1 VLDLSKIEAG
11 QLQVERIRC
20 SPHQVISS
28 VVSSLG
34 VNAERRGI
42 SFAYHWTTGVPKC
55 IRTDPHRLQQLL
67 TNLVGNAIKF
77 TEQGRVSV
85 EASFEVQGD
94 KGQLAIAISDT
105 GVGISDDA
113 LDSIFLP
120 FVQADDTVTRRFG
133 GTGLGL
139 AISRKL
145 AEALGGK
152 LTVTSQLGVGST
164 FTATIATGDLR
175 YTTILT
181 SPLSEENRDATNQS
195 AELADLTGVRVLLV
209 EDGDTNR
216 KLVNLLLMRR
226 GAEVAMAE
234 HGEIALQLAEER
246 EFDVVIMDMQ
256 MPIMDGYTAA
266 RRLRER
272 DFTGPIIALTAHAM
286 KGDREKCHE
295 AGCSDYLSKPID
307 ADTLIA
313 KVAEAVDVN
322 RAAAAAFVG
331 SRA

>member
-1 VLDLSKIEAG
+1 
-11 QLQVERIRC
+11 
-20 SPHQVISS
+20 
-28 VVSSLG
+28 
-34 VNAERRGI
+34 
-42 SFAYHWTTGVPKC
+42 
-55 IRTDPHRLQQLL
+55 
-67 TNLVGNAIKF
+67 
-77 TEQGRVSV
+77 VSV

-195 AELADLTGVRVLLV
+195 AEPADLTGVRVLLV